1 MARLVLFSA
10 RISQLINH
18 SAMIPLSSRASPR
31 SNWKRYKSTPLN
43 VSNLSVAYIFL
54 YKANASLAPQR
65 TIKKIIRSECQSIHP
80 RAKRR
85 DTARG
90 EEFEEDPVSI
100 IVVSDFDIIRM
111 DNNSIYTT
119 VCHDQ
124 RMPKLLFPSQ
134 MAVINF
140 FSKIYRV
147 EYSGRSRVLKL
158 NREEFTRCGRL
169 VGS

>member
-1 MARLVLFSA
+1 MSLLSINLNTLAMARLVLFSA

-43 VSNLSVAYIFL
+43 VSNLSVAYIFP

-85 DTARG
+85 DAARG

-100 IVVSDFDIIRM
+100 VVVRILILFAWIIIVYILQYVMIRECR
-111 DNNSIYTT
+111 NCCSP
-119 VCHDQ
+119 
-124 RMPKLLFPSQ
+124 R
-134 MAVINF
+134 
-140 FSKIYRV
+140 RW
-147 EYSGRSRVLKL
+147 R
-158 NREEFTRCGRL
+158 
-169 VGS
+169 